1 MSERL
6 IEKLID
12 IRNEITRNENKNE
25 IDTKNLDNQIKN
37 FLMKH
42 CVHDIITDYID
53 ITPNMG
59 MNIKYCAKCGVT
71 L

>member
-1 MSERL
+1 MSEKL

-12 IRNEITRNENKNE
+12 IRNEIAINENKNGA
-25 IDTKNLDNQIKN
+25 DTKNLDNEIKN

-42 CVHDIITDYID
+42 CAHDVITDYID
-53 ITPNMG
+53 ITPNRG
-59 MNIKYCAKCGVT
+59 MNIKYCAKCGIT